1 MMLWV
6 LSFSVLG
13 SIPHSGELA
22 KYHTKEECQQALV
35 GIRQE
40 YQSKNKKIAAS
51 CTQRSTVDNNKK

>member
-1 MMLWV
+1 MFIWV

-22 KYHTKEECQQALV
+22 KYKTKEECQQALV
-35 GIRQE
+35 SIQQE

-51 CTQRSTVDNNKK
+51 CHQRSTVDNSKR